1 MVILKR
7 RIWFIVPGEPVA
19 QGRARFSMRSGFVRA
34 YDPKK
39 SSQYKSYVARIAK
52 ETYPLEAIDS
62 AVELTL
68 NFYMPIPK
76 SFSKAKRTAALAGT
90 IRPVVKPDI
99 DNLAKATMDAITGIC
114 YTDDKLIVSC
124 KLEKWYSANPRTE
137 VKVWEV

>member
-1 MVILKR
+1 MKR
-7 RIWFIVPGEPVA
+7 RIWFIVPGEPIA
-19 QGRARFSMRSGFVRA
+19 QGRARFSARNGFVRA
-34 YDPKK
+34 YDPRK
-39 SSQYKSYVARIAK
+39 SSDYKAYVATIAR
-52 ETYPLEAIDS
+52 ETYPLEPIDS

-76 SFSKAKRTAALAGT
+76 SFSKAKRTAALAGN

-114 YTDDKLIVSC
+114 FTDDKLIVSC
-124 KLEKWYSANPRTE
+124 KLDKYYSAEPRTE